1 MMAAAIGHSVRVMSG
16 ILAYRE
22 ISPWD
27 SLNKQ
32 MAMDKKAQSRSLV
45 IIWITIFIDL
55 MGITL
60 IIPYINDFVDQLGGD
75 EQVVGI
81 LLASYA
87 GMQLIFAPIWGRI
100 SDKVGRRPI
109 ILIGLLG
116 SAVAFTIF
124 GLADELWILFAS
136 RMLAGLANANMSV
149 AQAYVA
155 DITPP
160 RERAGRMGLIGAAFN
175 LGFIIG
181 FPVGGLLATA
191 YGFQAPA
198 LLAAGMSLLNFI
210 AALFIL
216 PESLSANVRKS
227 NRDQKTGSP
236 LNAVKTSFAILA
248 RFWRQP
254 SLTRVLTTFFMFTI
268 AFSIIH
274 VTFIEY
280 SRDHL
285 NLSIA
290 ARGYVFM
297 FLGIVGVV
305 TQAFIVRRLV
315 KAVGEEQVIKIGLVA
330 MAIGLASMPFFRS
343 LAGIYFSALFISL
356 GNSLVTPAVTAVIS
370 MRSHD
375 REQGVAMGVT
385 QSLASMGRI
394 IGPPF
399 GGITYAQINYRFPFL
414 AGAIMALLGLW
425 VFSKE
430 AGDLPKADAG

>member
-1 MMAAAIGHSVRVMSG
+1 
-16 ILAYRE
+16 
-22 ISPWD
+22 
-27 SLNKQ
+27 
-32 MAMDKKAQSRSLV
+32 MDRKAQSRSLV

-75 EQVVGI
+75 EQVVGV

-87 GMQLIFAPIWGRI
+87 GMQLLFAPIWGRI

-116 SAVAFTIF
+116 SAVGFTIF
-124 GLADELWILFAS
+124 GFANQLWLLFAS

-160 RERAGRMGLIGAAFN
+160 GERAGRMGLIGAAFN

-191 YGFQAPA
+191 FGFQAPA

-210 AALFIL
+210 AAIFIL
-216 PESLSANVRKS
+216 PESLSAEIRNANKAE
-227 NRDQKTGSP
+227 KTGSP
-236 LNAVKTSFAILA
+236 LNAVKTSFANLA
-248 RFWRQP
+248 RFWRQQT
-254 SLTRVLTTFFMFTI
+254 LARVLTTFFMFTI
-268 AFSIIH
+268 AFSTMH
-274 VTFIEY
+274 VTFVEY
-280 SRDHL
+280 SRDYL

-297 FLGIVGVV
+297 FLGVVGVV

-315 KAVGEEQVIKIGLVA
+315 KAIGEEQVIKIGLVA
-330 MAIGLASMPFFRS
+330 MAMGLAFMPFFRS
-343 LAGIYFSALFISL
+343 LAGMYFSALFIAL

-375 REQGVAMGVT
+375 HEQGVAMGVT
-385 QSLASMGRI
+385 QSLGSMGRV

-399 GGITYAQINYRFPFL
+399 GGVTYAQIHYRFPFL
-414 AGAIMALLGLW
+414 AGAIMALMGLW

-430 AGDLPKADAG
+430 AGELPEAETES